1 MSFARYSVLFCSTGQ
16 SLPPAIFNVFEPES
30 LEQSK
35 LHELM
40 GSCRNTRCNEL
51 GTLATCIKTRRPE
64 EREHALHS
72 TLHSSS
78 TVVRTTAELFCCNP
92 SSHQTV
98 FTFVATSTWLEPL
111 SRQLEQRCSSTSC
124 VCSHI
129 NPRSPQFVALSV
141 MAYCRICAKNFV
153 RHSLMLSIGYFL
165 WMSCFK
171 ATDWR
176 TLEESHHLK
185 QSCSALLHGSPD
197 RILSAVA
204 TNSDTV

>member
-30 LEQSK
+30 MNSWAHVVTLGVTNLGRWQPVSRPDVQKNVSTHCILHCIQAAQLCALRQS
-35 LHELM
+35 
-40 GSCRNTRCNEL
+40 
-51 GTLATCIKTRRPE
+51 A
-64 EREHALHS
+64 
-72 TLHSSS
+72 
-78 TVVRTTAELFCCNP
+78 LFCCNP
-92 SSHQTV
+92 SLHQTV